1 MASELTASP
10 AQQIAAGYSADG
22 AAMELGALIVEGGV
36 RPGRVGAAFL
46 WR

>member
-22 AAMELGALIVEGGV
+22 AAMELSALIVEGV
-36 RPGRVGAAFL
+36 CDPAA
-46 WR
+46 